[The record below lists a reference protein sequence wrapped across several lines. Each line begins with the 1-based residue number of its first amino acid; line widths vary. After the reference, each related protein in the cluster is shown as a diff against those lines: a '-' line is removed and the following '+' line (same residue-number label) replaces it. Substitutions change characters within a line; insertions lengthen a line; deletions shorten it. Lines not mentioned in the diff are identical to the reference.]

1 VAAPV
6 DRDAATKASIAREW
20 VEAKV
25 NKTFVEERSR
35 KEVVLFPIRID
46 DTVIS
51 TKEPWAV
58 KLRDQRNIGDFQ
70 RWRTPLEYQKS
81 LDRLLRDL
89 RASGAK

>member
-46 DTVIS
+46 NTVIS
-51 TKEPWAV
+51 TYP
-58 KLRDQRNIGDFQ
+58 RRNRGPSRCGTNATSAISAIGRSQ
-70 RWRTPLEYQKS
+70 SSIAER
-81 LDRLLRDL
+81 
-89 RASGAK
+89 